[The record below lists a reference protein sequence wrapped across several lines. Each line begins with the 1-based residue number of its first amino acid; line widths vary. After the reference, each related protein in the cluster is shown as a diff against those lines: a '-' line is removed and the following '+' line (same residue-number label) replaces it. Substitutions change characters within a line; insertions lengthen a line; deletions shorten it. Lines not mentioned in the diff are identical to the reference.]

1 MPVHRQG
8 DAPSAAG
15 KALGRNT
22 HNSTRGK
29 KKKKTPMERLA
40 VILLQRG
47 EERGGF

>member
-1 MPVHRQG
+1 MADHG
-8 DAPSAAG
+8 HAPSAAG

-22 HNSTRGK
+22 HDHNTHGK

-40 VILLQRG
+40 AILLRRG